1 MNRNPAR
8 RQHQDPRAHAA
19 VVAACVLLALVVL
32 AAARSAAARPLA
44 LSRVKTVVI
53 DPGHGGENL
62 GAIAV
67 DGTMEKVITLAV
79 AERIERLLKERTDA
93 QVFLTRRDDRFIGLR
108 ERTRFANQVG
118 ADVFLSIHCNSEP
131 GHSGHGIET
140 FLLDA
145 EASDEEAARL
155 VEFENQRMA
164 QEIAAE
170 AATRDDQEI
179 ATLLKDME
187 LASAQADSEPLAAVV
202 LEHLVR
208 RTGARSR
215 GVKQAPFA
223 VLKEAEMPAIVVEVG
238 FLSHPEEAAALKTE
252 RRQEEIAAAIVD
264 ALIRFDRIS
273 RYR

>member
-1 MNRNPAR
+1 MLAR
-8 RQHQDPRAHAA
+8 HEDPRTHAA
-19 VVAACVLLALVVL
+19 VVAAGVLLALVLL
-32 AAARSAAARPLA
+32 AAARQATARPLA
-44 LSRVKTVVI
+44 MSRVKTVVL

-67 DGTMEKVITLAV
+67 DGTLEKVLTLAI
-79 AERIERLLKERTDA
+79 AERVERILKERTDA
-93 QVFLTRRDDRFIGLR
+93 QVYLTRRDDRFVGLR
-108 ERTRFANQVG
+108 ERARFANQVA

-140 FLLDA
+140 FLLSP

-164 QEIAAE
+164 QEVAAD
-170 AATRDDQEI
+170 AATKDDQEI

-202 LEHLVR
+202 LEKLVA
-208 RTGARSR
+208 RTGAKSR
-215 GVKQAPFA
+215 GVKQAPFT

-238 FLSHPEEAAALKTE
+238 FLSHPAEAAALLTE
-252 RRQEEIAAAIVD
+252 KRQEEIAAGIVD
-264 ALIRFDRIS
+264 ALVRLDRIS
-273 RYR
+273 HYR